1 MFEINDKQ
9 IEITLAEKR
18 AQRKMMKTMTAMML
32 ELDMPEAD
40 KLNIR
45 VLEKVNDIHEVALEE
60 GIVLKYCNPNHKAN
74 VETLTKV
81 LEYLELVEVGIKQF
95 VDGTPFVADETEE
108 DDEVC

>member
-1 MFEINDKQ
+1 MFEMNDKQ

-18 AQRKMMKTMTAMML
+18 LQRMMMKTMTAMML
-32 ELDMPEAD
+32 ESDMPETD

-45 VLEKVNDIHEVALEE
+45 VLEKIEDIHEVALVE

-74 VETLTKV
+74 METLTKV
-81 LEYLELVEVGIKQF
+81 LEYLELVEVGIRQF
-95 VDGTPFVADETEE
+95 VDGTPFVADTEE